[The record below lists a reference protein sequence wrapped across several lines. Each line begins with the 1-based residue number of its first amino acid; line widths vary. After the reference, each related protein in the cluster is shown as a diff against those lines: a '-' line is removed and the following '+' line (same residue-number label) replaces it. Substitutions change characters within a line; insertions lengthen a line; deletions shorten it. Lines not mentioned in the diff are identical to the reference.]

1 MFAILYK
8 MGDTMQCEN
17 IFCIYFEND
26 ACILNEISLDIQGNC
41 RDCIYIDLDDKTLKA
56 EREKILKRFEK
67 Q

>member
-1 MFAILYK
+1 
-8 MGDTMQCEN
+8 MQCEN